1 MEQVVTAKVKVTP
14 DSTALERT
22 MDKYKEAVQYSVD
35 NAWENGL
42 KSHNSIREEC
52 YYDIREEYDLQ
63 AQLAINA
70 TKHASEMVK
79 ETDSKPEVKR
89 EAIRYNF
96 PRSASVSGDWD
107 ELSLATIEGR
117 KKFDINIPECYEQY
131 LDWDVCESTLIKK
144 RGEYYFCFVFAK
156 EVNIDLSCCDN
167 LKVLGV
173 DLGVNKVAVTSDGN
187 FYGTEVKRKR
197 KERDDFVAELQSK
210 GTHEAHH
217 RLEEYGSRWKR
228 FMDWKNHNISREI
241 VDNLSEG
248 DVIVMEDLEYI
259 RKNAKYNEWV
269 HKWGFRDLR
278 EKIEYK
284 ATLEGIRVVYIDPKN
299 TSKTCSKCN
308 STDTYRS
315 GGWFECKNCGCTLD
329 ADLNASR
336 NIAQRYMRNMGLR
349 VACNPAHDSRDDE
362 TDYPDNGSEV
372 ENTRK
377 PLPKTSFREGS
388 ITHPLLIFP

>member
-35 NAWENGL
+35 MAWEKGL
-42 KSHNSIREEC
+42 KSHNSIRGEC

-79 ETDSKPEVKR
+79 ETNSKPEVKR
-89 EAIRYNF
+89 KAIRYNF
-96 PRSASVSGDWD
+96 PRSASVSGEWD

-144 RGEYYFCFVFAK
+144 RGKYYFCFVFAK

-197 KERDDFVAELQSK
+197 KERDEFVAELQSK

-284 ATLEGIRVVYIDPKN
+284 ATLEGIRVVYIDPAY

-308 STDTYRS
+308 STDTYRR

-349 VACNPAHDSRDDE
+349 VDCNPAHDSRDDE

-372 ENTRK
+372 EDTRK
-377 PLPKTSFREGS
+377 PLPKTCFREGS
-388 ITHPLLIFP
+388 ITSYQPH